1 MSVFGGSERIDHSG
15 PVPKHSQLREI
26 LLELIE
32 STGPAHTAVPSER
45 DLGQRFGLSR
55 MTVRQA
61 VDALVA
67 EGRLYRVPGKGTFV
81 APAKFVMPLQ
91 LTSFTEDMRARGHV
105 PGAVDL
111 GRHYV
116 PATDA
121 VAEALDLR
129 PGDPVVVIER
139 LRTAD
144 GEPMAIER
152 AHLPGAL
159 VPGLLEQSLQGRSL
173 YAVLQEQYGLV
184 LDHGDQTI
192 EAVAASA
199 EDAELLHVPRGHPV
213 LLLVRYSSAGGRP
226 VEHVVSTYRGD
237 RYRLRVGLQS
247 PAAPPSRSAATPR
260 PGRAQGGPR

>member
-1 MSVFGGSERIDHSG
+1 MSVFGAYEGIDHAG
-15 PVPKHSQLREI
+15 PVPKHSQMRGI
-26 LLELIE
+26 LLGLVEA
-32 STGPAHTAVPSER
+32 SQSAHTAIPSER

-81 APAKFVMPLQ
+81 APPKIEMPLQ

-105 PGAVDL
+105 AGAVDL
-111 GRHYV
+111 GRHEL
-116 PATDA
+116 PATEA

-152 AHLPGAL
+152 AHLAATL
-159 VPGLLEQSLQGRSL
+159 VPGLLRESLEGRSL
-173 YAVLQEQYGLV
+173 YAILRERYGLV
-184 LDHGDQTI
+184 LDDGTQTI

-199 EDAELLHVPRGHPV
+199 AEADLLHVPRGHPV
-213 LLLVRYSSAGGRP
+213 LRLVRRSTANGRP

-237 RYRLRVGLQS
+237 RYQLRVALQTPVA
-247 PAAPPSRSAATPR
+247 PAPGGPAVRR
-260 PGRAQGGPR
+260 PGRTPGSSR